1 MPSISFGSRLRKAWN
16 VFMNRDPT
24 KFTMDIGP
32 ANYGK
37 PDRVFLTRGAERTII
52 TSIYNRIALDVSSI
66 KIQHV
71 RLDSDD
77 RFTGV
82 INSPL
87 NTCLT
92 LQSNV
97 DQTARAFFQD
107 VVLSMFDEGCVAI
120 VPIDTDDDPEKGSF
134 DVESMRVAKIVEWY
148 PRHIKVE
155 AYNDISGQREQIIF
169 SKEICAIVENPFYA
183 VMNAPNSTMQR
194 LIRKLSLLDIL
205 DEKTGQGKLDIIIQL
220 PYTIKTE
227 ARRQQAENRRRDIE
241 NQLASSKYGIAY
253 TDGTEHI
260 TQLNRPA
267 ENSLLS
273 QIEYLT
279 NMVYSQL
286 GINVG
291 ILDGTANEETMLNYY
306 SRIVEPIVA
315 AIVDAMKVAFL
326 TKTART
332 QHQSIEYF
340 RDPFNLVP
348 VSNIAEIADKFTR
361 NEIMTSNEIRQI
373 IGMKPSSDPNADML
387 RNSNI
392 SSPNSVQQTPLET
405 EEGLTS
411 GTSEEEGTDENTIL
425 DFEQFLEAI
434 KSLDAVDADL
444 DALQEEVDS
453 DELKHYASPYYD
465 PVKAHEYYE
474 RTKKLKGRKSTAGLN
489 DEGKAAAKYVK
500 EQIDAEKKQK
510 IQSSKDLQ
518 NKNIQTSSASTKAS
532 RKQAQER
539 KAATI
544 KAKSEKLK
552 TEVASLRESYKGL
565 SKEERAA
572 KKEQVDAQIADLRA
586 QNKAEREKLSAE
598 YKAYA
603 DKLSSTH
610 KSYSTSEREA
620 HKERSEQYRKEADEK
635 YEAELEKMRNEK
647 SMQKVSKKKK

>member
-37 PDRVFLTRGAERTII
+37 PDRIFLTRGAERTII

-71 RLDSDD
+71 KLDEND
-77 RFTGV
+77 RYMGV
-82 INSPL
+82 VNSPL
-87 NTCLT
+87 NNCLT
-92 LQSNV
+92 LQPNI

-120 VPIDTDDDPEKGSF
+120 VPIDTDRDPETGSF
-134 DVESMRVAKIVEWY
+134 DVETMRVGKIVEWY
-148 PRHIKVE
+148 PRHVKVE
-155 AYNDISGQREQIIF
+155 AYNDITGQREQVIF
-169 SKEICAIVENPFYA
+169 SKETCAIIENPFYA

-205 DEKTGQGKLDIIIQL
+205 DEKTGQGKLDIFIQL

-227 ARRQQAENRRRDIE
+227 ARRQQAENRRKEIE

-286 GINVG
+286 GINTG

-306 SRIVEPIVA
+306 SRLIEPIAA
-315 AIVDAMKVAFL
+315 AIADAIKIAFL

-332 QHQSIEYF
+332 QRQSIKYF

-373 IGMKPSSDPNADML
+373 IGMKPSSDPNADKL

-392 SSPNSVQQTPLET
+392 ASPNGQEQPQ

-411 GTSEEEGTDENTIL
+411 EISEEGEDDESAIL

-434 KSLDAVDADL
+434 KSLDSVDDDL
-444 DALQEEVDS
+444 DALQAEVDG

-465 PVKAHEYYE
+465 PQKAHEYYE

-500 EQIDAEKKQK
+500 QQIDAEKKQK
-510 IQSSKDLQ
+510 IQSSKELQ
-518 NKNIQTSSASTKAS
+518 NKNIKTSSDTTKTS
-532 RKQAQER
+532 RKQAQEK

-544 KAKSEKLK
+544 KANSERLK
-552 TEVASLRESYKGL
+552 TEVASLRNSYKGL

-572 KKEQVDAQIADLRA
+572 KKEQINSKIADLRA
-586 QNKAEREKLSAE
+586 KNKAEREKLSAE

-603 DKLSSTH
+603 DKLTSTH
-610 KSYSTSEREA
+610 KDYSTSERKA
-620 HKERSEQYRKEADEK
+620 HKERSDQYRKEADEK
-635 YEAELEKMRNEK
+635 YEAELEKMRGDS

>member
-1 MPSISFGSRLRKAWN
+1 
-16 VFMNRDPT
+16 MNRDPT

-37 PDRVFLTRGAERTII
+37 PDRIFLTRGAERTII

-71 RLDSDD
+71 KLDEND
-77 RFTGV
+77 RYMGV
-82 INSPL
+82 VNSPL
-87 NTCLT
+87 NNCLT
-92 LQSNV
+92 LQPNI

-120 VPIDTDDDPEKGSF
+120 VPIDTDRDPETGSF
-134 DVESMRVAKIVEWY
+134 DVETMRVGKIVEWY
-148 PRHIKVE
+148 PRHVKVE
-155 AYNDISGQREQIIF
+155 AYNDITGQREQVIF
-169 SKEICAIVENPFYA
+169 SKETCAIIENPFYA

-205 DEKTGQGKLDIIIQL
+205 DEKTGQGKLDIFIQL

-227 ARRQQAENRRRDIE
+227 ARRQQAENRRKEIE

-286 GINVG
+286 GINTG

-306 SRIVEPIVA
+306 SRLIEPIAA
-315 AIVDAMKVAFL
+315 AIADAIKIAFL

-332 QHQSIEYF
+332 QRQSIKYF

-373 IGMKPSSDPNADML
+373 IGMKPSSDPNADKL

-392 SSPNSVQQTPLET
+392 ASPNGQEQPQ

-411 GTSEEEGTDENTIL
+411 EISEEGEDDESAIL

-434 KSLDAVDADL
+434 KSLDSVDDDL
-444 DALQEEVDS
+444 DALQAEVDG

-465 PVKAHEYYE
+465 PQKAHEYYE

-500 EQIDAEKKQK
+500 QQIDAEKKQK
-510 IQSSKDLQ
+510 IQSSKELQ
-518 NKNIQTSSASTKAS
+518 NKNIKTSSDTTKTS
-532 RKQAQER
+532 RKQAQEK

-544 KAKSEKLK
+544 KANSERLK
-552 TEVASLRESYKGL
+552 TEVASLRNSYKGL

-572 KKEQVDAQIADLRA
+572 KKEQINSKIADLRA
-586 QNKAEREKLSAE
+586 KNKAEREKLSAE

-603 DKLSSTH
+603 DKLTSTH
-610 KSYSTSEREA
+610 KDYSTSERKA
-620 HKERSEQYRKEADEK
+620 HKERSDQYRKEADEK
-635 YEAELEKMRNEK
+635 YEAELEKMRGDS